1 MRVPVRAI
9 GLTSCFF
16 IITAERIA
24 ERETKLAKD
33 ATHRAEHV
41 DASIADATT
50 HELELKIAE
59 LEAQCEVRIRS
70 AGEQLTRASVRFY
83 LFSHCLP
90 I

>member
-41 DASIADATT
+41 DASIADAT

-59 LEAQCEVRIRS
+59 LEAQCEVRIRCPEERLARA
-70 AGEQLTRASVRFY
+70 AGSSRWFPYR
-83 LFSHCLP
+83 
-90 I
+90 

>member
-41 DASIADATT
+41 DASIAAAT
-50 HELELKIAE
+50 HELELKMSE
-59 LEAQCEVRIRS
+59 LEAQCEVRIKS
-70 AGEQLTRASVRFY
+70 ASEQLTRASVRFY

>member
-33 ATHRAEHV
+33 ATYRAEHV
-41 DASIADATT
+41 DASIADAT

-70 AGEQLTRASVRFY
+70 AGEQLTRASVS
-83 LFSHCLP
+83 LFLFP
-90 I
+90 YGQFD